1 MLASVARRSIMA
13 ARLLGTG
20 SSALALTVAGQAVA
34 QTTTVDTPPVRAY
47 QPTSAPDSPP
57 VATDPQTTTAGS
69 PPVNANPDTTN
80 NVPAPD
86 SVNDIVVTGIRA
98 SIANSQNIKRN
109 ADTVVDAITAEDIG
123 ALPDRSVTEALQRVP
138 GVSITRFAGAT
149 DPDHFSVEGSGIV
162 IRGLNYVRSEFNGR
176 DTFST
181 NGGRS
186 LNFQDVS
193 PELLGSVEVYK
204 NMTADQIEGGIAGT
218 VNLNTRKPFDSK
230 EPVLYISADMNY
242 SDLIDRGSPSVSALY
257 SHNFET
263 GIGKFG
269 ILVGGSYS
277 QLFSRADGIQVTNF
291 QQRFNGSR
299 DVTGTGMPVTDTFP
313 GLAPGQVVYAPV
325 GAGIRTQD
333 FDRKRIG
340 AAAALQYQTNDESL
354 LATLQFIRTDARETW
369 GEHTF
374 ETNPDAVDRATFPA
388 AGTNY
393 TFGANGVFQSGD
405 ITYDRGYTPPGGEQ
419 FGLETQLSNRGVQT
433 RALTDDFGGNIKW
446 KATNRLSFNFD
457 GQYVHS
463 TDRQT
468 DFSIYGSTFANVDLD
483 LTGALPKVEFER
495 PSGTGSNAS
504 YFADPA
510 NSFYRAALDH
520 FEQNDGHEW
529 SFRGDATY
537 DLGDGFLKHV
547 KVGARY
553 ADRDQTVRYSLYN
566 WGVLSEVWAGSGP
579 VHFSDTAAGS
589 YGLYSFDNIFRG
601 NGPTDTNA
609 NYITGN
615 PATNYAAIAAQAQAI
630 NAQWVAMGGIPGF
643 IPAGQRPGVVPGTN
657 FLPSEIYGNSEV
669 TKAAYARLD
678 FGTESGGFMGNLKL
692 SGNIGLRYVQTLD
705 KANGYFTLP
714 TQTQLI
720 GSAASVAVFCAD
732 PMQTSPFCAVPAAQ
746 QAAYL
751 TFSNGAATNQT
762 TRNSFDHWLPSFNVK
777 VGLTPTLL
785 TRFAYSKA
793 ISRPDFSQLQS
804 TTQIQ
809 PDFGVTPFGLTA
821 GARDSNP
828 NLRPVEANQ
837 FDLSVEWYFAKV
849 GSLTGALFYKDL
861 TNVIVSGVTQ
871 TQQVTNNGV
880 TESVLFVGP
889 QNAPGHSHVKGVEV
903 SYQQSFTFLPGLL
916 SGFGVQANYTYVD
929 PSRLPNTLGSAAD
942 AGTTSV
948 NIGVLPLAGLSKHT
962 VNAEAFYEKGSIS
975 MRAAYNWR
983 SQYLLTARD
992 VIYPFLPIYSGSYG
1006 QLDGTILLSIND
1018 HFKIGVQGVNL
1029 TNSVT
1034 RTLSVIDASGLLAPR
1049 SYFVADRRFSLTTR
1063 MKF

>member
-1 MLASVARRSIMA
+1 MSFSLARRSNTV
-13 ARLLGTG
+13 ARLFGVG
-20 SSALALTVAGQAVA
+20 SSAFALAVSSQAPA
-34 QTTTVDTPPVRAY
+34 QTTSGN
-47 QPTSAPDSPP
+47 SAP
-57 VATDPQTTTAGS
+57 ANAAPQAADQST
-69 PPVNANPDTTN
+69 
-80 NVPAPD
+80 PAPD
-86 SVNDIVVTGIRA
+86 STNDIVVTGIRA

-138 GVSITRFAGAT
+138 GVSISRFAGAT

-181 NGGRS
+181 NGGRA

-230 EPVLYISADMNY
+230 ATVLYVSADMNY
-242 SDLIDRGSPSVSALY
+242 SDLIGRGSPSVSALY
-257 SHNFET
+257 SRNFQT
-263 GIGKFG
+263 SIGRFG

-299 DVTGTGMPVTDTFP
+299 DISGNGMPVTDTFP
-313 GLAPGQVVYAPV
+313 GLASGQVVYAPV
-325 GAGIRTQD
+325 GAGIREQE
-333 FDRKRIG
+333 FNRERVG

-354 LATLQFIRTDARETW
+354 LATLQFVRTDARETW

-393 TFGANGVFQSGD
+393 TFGPNGVFQSGQ
-405 ITYDRGYTPPGGEQ
+405 ITYDRGYTPPGGER
-419 FGLETQLSNRGVQT
+419 FGMETQLSNRGVQT
-433 RALTDDFGGNIKW
+433 RAVTDDFGGNIRW
-446 KATNRLSFNFD
+446 KATNRLSLDFD

-468 DFSIYGSTFANVDLD
+468 DFAVYGSTFANVNLD
-483 LTGALPKVEFER
+483 LTSDIPKVEFVR

-504 YFADPA
+504 YFANPA
-510 NSFYRAALDH
+510 NEFYRAALDH

-537 DLGDGFLKHV
+537 DFGDGSFFKRV

-579 VHFSDTAAGS
+579 VHFSDTSAAS
-589 YGLYSFDNIFRG
+589 YGQFSFDNIFRG
-601 NGPTDTNA
+601 NGPTGTVA
-609 NYITGN
+609 NYINGN
-615 PATNYAAIAAQAQAI
+615 PATDFAAIAAQAQAI
-630 NAQWVAMGGIPGF
+630 NAKWVAMGGIPGF
-643 IPAGQRPGVVPGTN
+643 TPAGQRPGVVAGTN
-657 FLPSEIYGNSEV
+657 FLPSEVYSNSEV

-678 FGTESGGFMGNLKL
+678 FGTEGGGFLGGLRL

-705 KANGYFTLP
+705 KANGFFTFP
-714 TQTQLI
+714 TRTQLI
-720 GSAASVAVFCAD
+720 GSAASVAIFCAD
-732 PMQTSPFCAVPAAQ
+732 PKQTSPFCAVPAAQ
-746 QAAYL
+746 QASYL
-751 TFSNGAATNQT
+751 TFSNGAAFNQT

-777 VGLTPTLL
+777 VGVTPTLL

-793 ISRPDFSQLQS
+793 ISRPDFGQLQS
-804 TTQIQ
+804 TTQVQ
-809 PDFGVTPFGLTA
+809 PDFGVSPFGLTA
-821 GARDSNP
+821 GARNSNP

-871 TQQVTNNGV
+871 SQQVSNNGV
-880 TESVLFVGP
+880 TENVLFVGP
-889 QNAPGHSHVKGVEV
+889 QNSPGHSNVKGFEL
-903 SYQQSFTFLPGLL
+903 SYQQSLTFLPGLL
-916 SGFGVQANYTYVD
+916 SGFGIQANYTYVD
-929 PSRLPNTLGSAAD
+929 PSKISSALGGVAD
-942 AGTTSV
+942 AGTTTV
-948 NIGVLPLAGLSKHT
+948 NIGALPLAGLSRHT
-962 VNAEAFYEKGSIS
+962 VNAEVFYEKGSIS
-975 MRAAYNWR
+975 LRAAYNWR
-983 SQYLLTARD
+983 SRYLLTVRD
-992 VIYPFLPIYSGSYG
+992 EILPFLPIYSDSYG
-1006 QLDGTILLSIND
+1006 QLDGTALLTIND
-1018 HFKIGVQGVNL
+1018 RFKIGVQGVNL
-1029 TNSVT
+1029 LNSVT
-1034 RTLSVIDASGLLAPR
+1034 KTLSVINANGLLAPR
-1049 SYFVADRRFSLTTR
+1049 SYFVNDRRFSLTTR